1 MRRRHKVGSPLLIG
15 AAVVILLCILSAVY
29 SGISGNSSPITRAA
43 GAVVRPFQRFGTG
56 VGHFFSKG
64 LDYFTEF
71 DALKAENEQL
81 KQQISDNAQLVR
93 DAQIALE
100 ENNQLRSQLGQPEN
114 TRTTTTVSAEVI
126 ARSPGDWADTLTLD
140 KGSSSGVNKDDLVT
154 TVDGMLGFVSEVTDN
169 TCEVTSITDPKMQC
183 GALVTR
189 TRETAIAEGD
199 YNLMTRGALRLSY
212 LREDS
217 KVVVGDTVETSGRG
231 GVFPKGILI
240 GTVES
245 VQPEESGLSYY
256 AVIKPFVSVDSVS
269 SVSIITEYTDTAE
282 EAMQREHISIPKL
295 IAYVLFSVI
304 IFALQTG
311 TFGGMRIFGSA
322 VDLLPALVT
331 AAALLG
337 GPAEAAVVGLTV
349 GICYDLSFTGVD
361 GLYPLFFLLFGYAA
375 GKLCQRLLTRNYIS
389 MLILTA
395 FECVLLGLLRY
406 LFSLMHAGASFLIVL
421 RQLAVGTVLTCLF
434 CFIVYL
440 PLRRLSGKSRKRSR

>member
-56 VGHFFSKG
+56 VGHFFNKG

-154 TVDGMLGFVSEVTDN
+154 TVDGMLGFVSEVT
-169 TCEVTSITDPKMQC
+169 SITDPKMQC

-217 KVVVGDTVETSGRG
+217 KVIVGDTVETSGRG

-282 EAMQREHISIPKL
+282 
-295 IAYVLFSVI
+295 
-304 IFALQTG
+304 
-311 TFGGMRIFGSA
+311 
-322 VDLLPALVT
+322 
-331 AAALLG
+331 
-337 GPAEAAVVGLTV
+337 
-349 GICYDLSFTGVD
+349 
-361 GLYPLFFLLFGYAA
+361 
-375 GKLCQRLLTRNYIS
+375 
-389 MLILTA
+389 
-395 FECVLLGLLRY
+395 
-406 LFSLMHAGASFLIVL
+406 
-421 RQLAVGTVLTCLF
+421 
-434 CFIVYL
+434 
-440 PLRRLSGKSRKRSR
+440 

>member
-169 TCEVTSITDPKMQC
+169 TCEVTSITENAVRRACHPHARDRHC
-183 GALVTR
+183 G
-189 TRETAIAEGD
+189 G
-199 YNLMTRGALRLSY
+199 RL
-212 LREDS
+212 
-217 KVVVGDTVETSGRG
+217 
-231 GVFPKGILI
+231 
-240 GTVES
+240 
-245 VQPEESGLSYY
+245 
-256 AVIKPFVSVDSVS
+256 
-269 SVSIITEYTDTAE
+269 
-282 EAMQREHISIPKL
+282 
-295 IAYVLFSVI
+295 
-304 IFALQTG
+304 
-311 TFGGMRIFGSA
+311 
-322 VDLLPALVT
+322 
-331 AAALLG
+331 
-337 GPAEAAVVGLTV
+337 
-349 GICYDLSFTGVD
+349 
-361 GLYPLFFLLFGYAA
+361 
-375 GKLCQRLLTRNYIS
+375 
-389 MLILTA
+389 
-395 FECVLLGLLRY
+395 
-406 LFSLMHAGASFLIVL
+406 
-421 RQLAVGTVLTCLF
+421 
-434 CFIVYL
+434 
-440 PLRRLSGKSRKRSR
+440 

>member
-1 MRRRHKVGSPLLIG
+1 
-15 AAVVILLCILSAVY
+15 
-29 SGISGNSSPITRAA
+29 
-43 GAVVRPFQRFGTG
+43 
-56 VGHFFSKG
+56 
-64 LDYFTEF
+64 
-71 DALKAENEQL
+71 LKAENEQL

-217 KVVVGDTVETSGRG
+217 KVVVGDTVETSGRRRI
-231 GVFPKGILI
+231 PKGILI

-245 VQPEESGLSYY
+245 VPEESGLSYY
-256 AVIKPFVSVDSVS
+256 AVIKPFVSVDRFPRFPS
-269 SVSIITEYTDTAE
+269 SPNTRT
-282 EAMQREHISIPKL
+282 QRSKPCREN
-295 IAYVLFSVI
+295 
-304 IFALQTG
+304 IF
-311 TFGGMRIFGSA
+311 
-322 VDLLPALVT
+322 P
-331 AAALLG
+331 
-337 GPAEAAVVGLTV
+337 
-349 GICYDLSFTGVD
+349 
-361 GLYPLFFLLFGYAA
+361 
-375 GKLCQRLLTRNYIS
+375 
-389 MLILTA
+389 
-395 FECVLLGLLRY
+395 
-406 LFSLMHAGASFLIVL
+406 
-421 RQLAVGTVLTCLF
+421 
-434 CFIVYL
+434 
-440 PLRRLSGKSRKRSR
+440 SRS